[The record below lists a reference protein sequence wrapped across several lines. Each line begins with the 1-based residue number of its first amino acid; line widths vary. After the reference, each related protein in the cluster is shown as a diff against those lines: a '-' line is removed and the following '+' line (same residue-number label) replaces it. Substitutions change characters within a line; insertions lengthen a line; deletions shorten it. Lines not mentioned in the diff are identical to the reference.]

1 MIAEFEWRWEEQRLQ
16 AGACRQL
23 LSVLLP
29 PPRTPLISP
38 VTALHSTSQSVVG
51 GQWSV
56 VTRAVAATGEAEG
69 DMDAVQRVVHG
80 RQPHR
85 LRTAQNQTLH
95 HALVRM
101 LVTSGLRPV
110 TGD

>member
-1 MIAEFEWRWEEQRLQ
+1 M
-16 AGACRQL
+16 
-23 LSVLLP
+23 
-29 PPRTPLISP
+29 
-38 VTALHSTSQSVVG
+38 
-51 GQWSV
+51 

-95 HALVRM
+95 HALARM
-101 LVTSGLRPV
+101 LVTRGLRPV

>member
-1 MIAEFEWRWEEQRLQ
+1 M
-16 AGACRQL
+16 
-23 LSVLLP
+23 
-29 PPRTPLISP
+29 
-38 VTALHSTSQSVVG
+38 
-51 GQWSV
+51 

-95 HALVRM
+95 QALVRM
-101 LVTSGLRPV
+101 LVTHASQWPATCNWRV
-110 TGD
+110 ATG